1 MSAELKFAQERLYS
15 LHKEA
20 RIVREIN
27 AARNQDKNAQVF
39 KLQLPRFF
47 GLSRKHA

>member
-20 RIVREIN
+20 RIVRELN
-27 AARNQDKNAQVF
+27 AAKNQDKNARVF
-39 KLQLPRFF
+39 KFNLPRFF
-47 GLSRKHA
+47 HLSRKPA